1 MRPHRL
7 PRRAAPP
14 RGAPTV
20 PRGPLTSVLHMPLVE
35 IDRAAA
41 QRRARRTLVATQVLG
56 GLGVGTG
63 VAVATLLAYDLAGTA
78 ALAGLAGS
86 ATALGSGLAAA
97 AIGASAHRGRRPG
110 LTAGYLVGATGALGA
125 VVAARLDS
133 LPLLLLAGLAF
144 GGAGGA
150 NLQARYAAT
159 DLALPE
165 RRAADL
171 ALVVWATTVG
181 AVLGPNLTGP
191 GAALADLVGVPRLA
205 GPYLL
210 SGAAFA
216 LAGLAVAT
224 LLRPDPLLLARRLA
238 GDVDVGAGRVGVRR
252 ALGEG
257 LAAVRVIPAARAA
270 AVTIAAAHA
279 TMVGVMSMTP
289 VHMGAHGADVQLVGL
304 TISLHIAGMYA
315 LSPLVGR
322 LTDRLG
328 PRTALWLGFV
338 QLAGAVTLAASGE
351 PHGGAG
357 FLTGLVLLG
366 TGWSFCLI
374 GSSALLTATLP
385 LAARAPAQGLTDLT
399 MNAAGATA
407 GGLSGVLVTLLGF
420 PTFATATLALLV
432 VPVALV
438 RRGAVGPGAPPAPA
452 APAVAAV

>member
-1 MRPHRL
+1 MSNPPPAATPDRP
-7 PRRAAPP
+7 
-14 RGAPTV
+14 V
-20 PRGPLTSVLHMPLVE
+20 V
-35 IDRAAA
+35 
-41 QRRARRTLVATQVLG
+41 QRRVRRTLVATQVLG

-63 VAVATLLAYDLAGTA
+63 VAVVTLLAYDIAGTA

-86 ATALGSGLAAA
+86 ATALGSGLTAA

-110 LTAGYLVGATGALGA
+110 LTVGYLVGASGAMGA

-159 DLALPE
+159 DLALPD

-216 LAGLAVAT
+216 LAGLAVGV

-238 GDVDVGAGRVGVRR
+238 GDWAVDVRRVGPRR

-257 LAAVRVIPAARAA
+257 LAAVRGVPAARAA

-289 VHMGAHGADVQLVGL
+289 VHMGDHGADVQLVGL

-315 LSPLVGR
+315 LSPVVGR

-338 QLAGAVTLAASGE
+338 QLAAAVLLAATGE

-357 FLTGLVLLG
+357 FLAGLVLLG

-385 LAARAPAQGLTDLT
+385 LATRAPAQGLTDLT
-399 MNAAGATA
+399 MYAAGATA
-407 GGLSGVLVTLLGF
+407 GGLSGVLVTVLGF
-420 PTFATATLALLV
+420 PAFASATLALLV
-432 VPVALV
+432 VPAVLV
-438 RRGAVGPGAPPAPA
+438 RRDAPAPGAPT
-452 APAVAAV
+452 APAVAAA

>member
-1 MRPHRL
+1 ML
-7 PRRAAPP
+7 PPPTAA
-14 RGAPTV
+14 V
-20 PRGPLTSVLHMPLVE
+20 
-35 IDRAAA
+35 DRAAA
-41 QRRARRTLVATQVLG
+41 QRRARRTLVTTQILG

-86 ATALGSGLAAA
+86 ATALGSGVAAA

-110 LTAGYLVGATGALGA
+110 LTAGYLVGAAGALGA
-125 VVAARLDS
+125 VVAASLGS
-133 LPLLLLAGLAF
+133 LPLLLLAGFAF

-191 GAALADLVGVPRLA
+191 GAALAARIGVPALA

-216 LAGLAVAT
+216 LAGVVVAT
-224 LLRPDPLLLARRLA
+224 LLRPDPLLAARRLA
-238 GDVDVGAGRVGVRR
+238 GDGAVGAERVGARR

-257 LAAVRVIPAARAA
+257 LAAVRGLPAARAA

-315 LSPLVGR
+315 LSPIVGR

-328 PRTALWLGFV
+328 PRAVLWLGFA
-338 QLAGAVTLAASGE
+338 QLAAAVLLAATGE

-357 FLTGLVLLG
+357 FLAGLVLLG
-366 TGWSFCLI
+366 TGWSSCLI

-385 LAARAPAQGLTDLT
+385 LASRAPAQGLTDLT

-407 GGLSGVLVTLLGF
+407 GGLSGVLVTVLGF

-432 VPVALV
+432 IPAALV
-438 RRGAVGPGAPPAPA
+438 RRDAPVPGAPAT
-452 APAVAAV
+452 PAVAAV

>member
-1 MRPHRL
+1 ML
-7 PRRAAPP
+7 PPSDP
-14 RGAPTV
+14 GV
-20 PRGPLTSVLHMPLVE
+20 V
-35 IDRAAA
+35 DRAAT

-63 VAVATLLAYDLAGTA
+63 VAVATLLAYELAGTA

-110 LTAGYLVGATGALGA
+110 LTAGYLVGAAGAVGA
-125 VVAARLDS
+125 VVAASLDS

-165 RRAADL
+165 RRAGDL

-191 GAALADLVGVPRLA
+191 GAALAGVVGVPDLA

-216 LAGLAVAT
+216 VAGVTVAL
-224 LLRPDPLLLARRLA
+224 LLRPDPLLLARRIA
-238 GDVDVGAGRVGVRR
+238 GGDAAGTGRVPVRR

-257 LAAVRVIPAARAA
+257 LEAVRSRPAARAA

-315 LSPLVGR
+315 LSPVVGR
-322 LTDRLG
+322 ITDRVGARAALG
-328 PRTALWLGFV
+328 LGFV
-338 QLAGAVTLAASGE
+338 QLAAAVLLAAGGE
-351 PHGGAG
+351 PHGGTG
-357 FLTGLVLLG
+357 FLAGLILLG

-385 LAARAPAQGLTDLT
+385 LEARAPAQGLTDLL

-420 PTFATATLALLV
+420 PGLAAGTLLLLV
-432 VPVALV
+432 VPAVLV
-438 RRGAVGPGAPPAPA
+438 RRDAAGPGAPA
-452 APAVAAV
+452 APALAAT